1 MGMTV
6 DELYNMTPRQFQ
18 NKREGFQR
26 VAEYGMQTKWEI
38 SRWLA
43 AVVIAP
49 HTKKRLKPRDLI
61 AFPWENKKRVHRAAT
76 FDEVKQAINK
86 VFGNGETTN

>member
-6 DELYNMTPRQFQ
+6 GELYDMTPRQFQ
-18 NKREGFQR
+18 NKREGFRRMIDHNGQL
-26 VAEYGMQTKWEI
+26 MWETT
-38 SRWLA
+38 RWNA
-43 AVVIAP
+43 AITIAP
-49 HTKKRLKPRDLI
+49 HTKKRMKPRDLI
-61 AFPWENKKRVHRAAT
+61 AFPWENKKRVHRAAS